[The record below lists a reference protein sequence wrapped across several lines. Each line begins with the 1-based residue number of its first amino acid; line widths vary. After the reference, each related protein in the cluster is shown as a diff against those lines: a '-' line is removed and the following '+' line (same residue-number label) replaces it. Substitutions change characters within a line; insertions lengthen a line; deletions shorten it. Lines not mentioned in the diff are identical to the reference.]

1 MGRQQQY
8 WLVRLVPSVHLQ
20 VHPAL
25 AAVAAAAL
33 AVAVAA
39 ASLTV
44 AAELAA
50 KRPRLRQP

>member
-1 MGRQQQY
+1 ML
-8 WLVRLVPSVHLQ
+8 LVKAVHLQ

-44 AAELAA
+44 AAEPAT